1 MTTPE
6 IAVPIYFV
14 DRSGH
19 LLAWIHY
26 FWSAILPGHHH
37 RSICSMYQKITFI
50 CKLCHNNKEIKTSE
64 IKIMFK

>member
-1 MTTPE
+1 VTTPE

-50 CKLCHNNKEIKTSE
+50 CKLCHN
-64 IKIMFK
+64 